1 MAKGWSF
8 GGLVAALKDAAFKAT
23 GTTSGT
29 VAAGD
34 DSRIVNALQKNGN
47 LSEVANKAISRSNL
61 ELGSGNDVQF
71 NRVTIPTHMAYSFGT
86 CNIASD
92 SAGSGYLNTATAN
105 VIVYN
110 DNFINL
116 DANDTVHV
124 KNKLKVNKTTVES
137 NDVITNFR
145 NQSGRVGAVATSP
158 GQMPGFL
165 AHNATTQRAAAMEL
179 SSSGTQMVIGA
190 ADGAGNISRHSF
202 ATDVESG
209 TLYAVNPGTGALG
222 YIDTTGNLWGSS
234 WSQFGNSLFS
244 YIQGWMNDRIT
255 NVRLSGRNYMDSNT
269 TPGGSAVRCPNG
281 AVTTATA
288 NGTGEYSWLQI
299 QKAGNWY
306 TVSTT

>member
-47 LSEVANKAISRSNL
+47 LSEVANKATSRSNL

-71 NRVTIPTHMAYSFGT
+71 NRVTIPANMAYSFGT
-86 CNIASD
+86 CNIVSD
-92 SAGSGYLNTATAN
+92 SVGSGYLNTATSN

-116 DANDTVHV
+116 NANDTVNV
-124 KNKLKVNKTTVES
+124 KNKLRVNKTTIDS
-137 NDVITNFR
+137 NDIITNFR
-145 NQSGRVGAVATSP
+145 NQSGRLAAVAVAA
-158 GQMPGFL
+158 GQQPGFL
-165 AHNATTQRAAAMEL
+165 VHNAVIQKAAAMEL
-179 SSSGTQMVIGA
+179 AYNGTQMIIGA
-190 ADGAGNISRHSF
+190 ADGDGNINRHSF
-202 ATDVESG
+202 ATDVVSG
-209 TLYAVNPGTGALG
+209 TLYAVNPATGALG

-234 WSQFGNSLFS
+234 WSQFGNSLYA

-255 NVRLSGRNYMDSNT
+255 NVRLGGRNYMDANT
-269 TPGGSAVRCPNG
+269 TPGGNAVRCPSG
-281 AVTTATA
+281 AVTTATSG
-288 NGTGEYSWLQI
+288 GTGEYSWLQI